1 MNSYDHTSPYHRQPY
16 RPPYSSLPPRPFVK
30 EDTLKTELIHIERK
44 SFLLTLK
51 ENPRGRFLRI
61 SEEVGGKRSAIIVP
75 STGLAEFK
83 KLLDEMVGAENG
95 IAAKDKPAESPVV
108 VPAASVPVSA
118 KPVKRTM
125 SEAAR
130 AKISAAAK
138 ARWAKIKSAG
148 KQLLKD
154 A

>member
-1 MNSYDHTSPYHRQPY
+1 MNTNDHSSFYNRQPH
-16 RPPYSSLPPRPFVK
+16 PPYSSQPPRPFVQ
-30 EDTLKTELIHIERK
+30 EDTLKTEMIQIERK
-44 SFLLTLK
+44 AFVLTLK
-51 ENPRGRFLRI
+51 ENLRGRFLRI
-61 SEEVGGKRSAIIVP
+61 TEAVGEKRSTIIIP
-75 STGLAEFK
+75 STGLAEFQ

-95 IAAKDKPAESPVV
+95 ITTKTEPAIPPVV
-108 VPAASVPVSA
+108 VPDASVPADV

-148 KQLLKD
+148 K
-154 A
+154 

>member
-1 MNSYDHTSPYHRQPY
+1 MYSNDQSSFFHRQPY
-16 RPPYSSLPPRPFVK
+16 RPPYSSQPPRPFVQ

-61 SEEVGGKRSAIIVP
+61 SEEVGGKRSSIIIP
-75 STGLAEFK
+75 ATGLAEFK
-83 KLLDEMVGAENG
+83 QLLDIMVRAENG
-95 IAAKDKPAESPVV
+95 MAAKDKPAEPPVV
-108 VPAASVPVSA
+108 VAPVIPVVPVPVVA

-138 ARWAKIKSAG
+138 ARWAKIKSVG
-148 KQLLKD
+148 K
-154 A
+154 